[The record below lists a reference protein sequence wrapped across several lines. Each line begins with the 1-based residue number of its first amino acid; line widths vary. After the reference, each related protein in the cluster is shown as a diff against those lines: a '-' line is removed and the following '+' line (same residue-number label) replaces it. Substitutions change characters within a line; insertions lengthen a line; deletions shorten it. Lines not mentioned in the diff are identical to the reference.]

1 MLPSGM
7 ERGSP
12 VNQTFVRVLVVTA
25 VSVLAVAGAA
35 CARGDGTADAAG
47 TPSSSRSAESET
59 VTPIPEGQS
68 LMDPGSYVAQTEPN
82 ITLTTT
88 TPWYG
93 AANSPGFVDLGQLDH
108 FPYAELFLLNL
119 DEVVRDPSDPGDPLR
134 LRPAPEDL
142 FGWLVDQGME
152 IVGKAVPVEIDGFP
166 GRQADIRVPSDAACA
181 PKYTRPFPQACLLFF
196 KTSGEPP
203 EFAFT
208 GWMAY
213 RITVLPDV
221 GGQTVTL
228 LYTDYPGPRFDERA
242 AVADEVV
249 RSIEFDV

>member
-1 MLPSGM
+1 MD
-7 ERGSP
+7 
-12 VNQTFVRVLVVTA
+12 QTFLRVRVVVAITA
-25 VSVLAVAGAA
+25 LTFAGVACAGGDGAA
-35 CARGDGTADAAG
+35 DQGG
-47 TPSSSRSAESET
+47 TPSSSRSGASET

-68 LMDPGSYVAQTEPN
+68 LMDPGSYLAQTEPA

-108 FPYAELFLLNL
+108 FPYAELLLLNL

-142 FGWLVDQGME
+142 LGWLADQGMD
-152 IVGKAVPVEIDGFP
+152 IVGEAVPVEINGFS
-166 GRQADIRVPSDAACA
+166 GQQADIRVPSGAACA

-196 KTSGEPP
+196 KTPGEPP
-203 EFAFT
+203 GFAFAQ
-208 GWMAY
+208 GMAY

-242 AVADEVV
+242 AIADEVV